1 MNDAPDNWASNTTLP
16 ELAEWLRDRSRVVI
30 LTHVKPDGD
39 ALGASLALARTLR
52 QTGADAVPWFT
63 GPMPTWAP
71 ELVGQTP
78 VAYITR
84 TDSPPEDIDA
94 LVIVDTGTW
103 SQLDQAREYAES
115 HYDHA
120 AVIDHHLQ
128 GDPQIA
134 RLRYIDTTAAAVCGP
149 LAGLCTLLL
158 NLKTPASLP
167 PHVAEALYA
176 GIATDTGWFKYP
188 SVTPRTLQL
197 AAALLYTGIDH
208 ARLYDILEQR
218 DRPSRLYLLARVL
231 NSLELIK
238 NDTVALMTVTLDDFH
253 AAHAG
258 PEDSSSLSAV
268 PLSVASVRVSCVITE
283 GHSDDPDRPVTK
295 ISMRSKHGP
304 GAVDVSEIAARLGGG
319 GHARAAGVRL
329 QCSMD
334 EARRRLLDALP

>member
-1 MNDAPDNWASNTTLP
+1 MNDAIDTWTSNTTLP
-16 ELAEWLRDRSRVVI
+16 ELADWLKGRSRVVI

-39 ALGASLALARTLR
+39 ALGAALALARTLR
-52 QTGADAVPWFT
+52 QTGADAIPWFT

-71 ELVGQTP
+71 ELVAQTT
-78 VAYITR
+78 VAYVTR
-84 TDSPPEDIDA
+84 TEAPPDDIDA

-103 SQLDQAREYAES
+103 SQLDQARDYAEA
-115 HYDHA
+115 HHDHA

-134 RLRYIDTTAAAVCGP
+134 RLRYIDTAAAAVCGP
-149 LAGLCTLLL
+149 VAALCTLLL
-158 NLKTPASLP
+158 GLKSPASLP
-167 PHVAEALYA
+167 PVIAEALYA

-197 AAALLYTGIDH
+197 AADLLSTGIDH
-208 ARLYDILEQR
+208 ARMYDILEQR

-231 NSLELIK
+231 NSLELIRGE
-238 NDTVALMTVTLDDFH
+238 TVALMTVTLADFL
-253 AAHAG
+253 AARAG
-258 PEDSSSLSAV
+258 PEDSGSLSAI

-283 GHSDDPDRPVTK
+283 GHTDDPARPVTK

-329 QCSMD
+329 LCSMD
-334 EARRRLLDALP
+334 EARRRLLEALP